1 LWDGLYFYI
10 ENSPLFF
17 ADKVDTPVF
26 IMHNDKDDAL
36 PWYQGIEFS
45 TALSRLE
52 KLS

>member
-1 LWDGLYFYI
+1 LWDELDLYI

-17 ADKVDTPVF
+17 ANKVETPVL

-36 PWYQGIEFS
+36 LWYHGIEFF